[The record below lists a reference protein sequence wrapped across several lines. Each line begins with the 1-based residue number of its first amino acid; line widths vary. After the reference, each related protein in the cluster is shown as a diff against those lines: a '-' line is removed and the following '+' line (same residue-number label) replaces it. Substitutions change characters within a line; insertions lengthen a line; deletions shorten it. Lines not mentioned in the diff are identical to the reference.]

1 MVFVPKMLFTFVYD
15 RKNKNHWSLL
25 IIHYSLLIICYS
37 LLGIQTPLI
46 FERGKAGVQGETFKA
61 KERSTTTTLIA

>member
-1 MVFVPKMLFTFVYD
+1 MVFVLKMLFTFVYD
-15 RKNKNHWSLL
+15 CKNENHWSLL
-25 IIHYSLLIICYS
+25 IIRYS

-46 FERGKAGVQGETFKA
+46 FEREKAEVQGETFKA